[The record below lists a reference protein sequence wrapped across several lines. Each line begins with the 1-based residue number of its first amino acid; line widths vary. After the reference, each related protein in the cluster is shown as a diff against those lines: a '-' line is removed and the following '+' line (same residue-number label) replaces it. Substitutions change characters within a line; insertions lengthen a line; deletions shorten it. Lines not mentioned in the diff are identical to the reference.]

1 MVGIAEIMTGKE
13 LIKNSLTNII
23 NIANLQKGSY
33 LVVVKDKD
41 NKVYYLKL
49 IKQ

>member
-1 MVGIAEIMTGKE
+1 MVGIAESKTGKE
-13 LIKNSLTNII
+13 MKKNNPTNVI

-33 LVVVKDKD
+33 LVVVKDKE